1 MWVWPILLYL
11 FIKSQLHSNN
21 PGLKHLKAVF
31 SKCVEQWFYRMLI
44 DVTLREFCDRS
55 VIERMR
61 DKSFLL
67 VCVKDE
73 VRVDAVVHG

>member
-1 MWVWPILLYL
+1 MMRALNQGSGRRYSFW
-11 FIKSQLHSNN
+11 
-21 PGLKHLKAVF
+21 
-31 SKCVEQWFYRMLI
+31 
-44 DVTLREFCDRS
+44 REFQCRMVTIWWLTGFYLGVITNQERS

>member
-1 MWVWPILLYL
+1 MVTIWWLTGFYL
-11 FIKSQLHSNN
+11 GVITNQ
-21 PGLKHLKAVF
+21 
-31 SKCVEQWFYRMLI
+31 E
-44 DVTLREFCDRS
+44 RS
-55 VIERMR
+55 VIERRR